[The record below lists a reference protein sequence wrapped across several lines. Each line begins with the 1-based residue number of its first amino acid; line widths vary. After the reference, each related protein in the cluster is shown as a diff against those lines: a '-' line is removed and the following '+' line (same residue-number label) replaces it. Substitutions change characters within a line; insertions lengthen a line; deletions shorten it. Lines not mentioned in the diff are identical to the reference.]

1 MTYQAS
7 SLGHNISTL
16 ELSGQKSLFGGRNQA
31 KWTVWYRRCNACHIT
46 MCEILISYKFEW
58 LIIIINYLDCLLRCI
73 SWTSCIKRTCNH
85 SAFVVIC
92 LDIYTIVSTRPY
104 CTIVEKLYNVYMC
117 RMQYAFNLAFIYCN
131 FFFWHGCLDR
141 MWNDFKSRSF
151 YTTSTLVLYLF
162 FIP

>member
-92 LDIYTIVSTRPY
+92 LDIYIQSSPRDHTVQLSKSFIM
-104 CTIVEKLYNVYMC
+104 CTCVECNTL
-117 RMQYAFNLAFIYCN
+117 LIWHSFIA
-131 FFFWHGCLDR
+131 
-141 MWNDFKSRSF
+141 
-151 YTTSTLVLYLF
+151 VLFLTWMPGQDVKWF
-162 FIP
+162 

>member
-104 CTIVEKLYNVYMC
+104 CTIVEKFYKCNTL
-117 RMQYAFNLAFIYCN
+117 LIWHSFIAI
-131 FFFWHGCLDR
+131 FFDMDAWTGCEMILKADP
-141 MWNDFKSRSF
+141 F
-151 YTTSTLVLYLF
+151 TLPVH
-162 FIP
+162 